1 MIGKF
6 LDGLPWPRSK
16 LLPLISVLTLVGLVE
31 YTRTGL
37 YTVYLPQKLGPLV
50 GLGAVGLA
58 ASVQYLADT
67 LSRSPGGHL
76 SERFGIGR
84 LLPLAAVLAAV
95 SALGAVYAPSAYWLL
110 LASFANGLFIAPLW
124 PTFLTFSSRAAKED
138 EDGRAIGVTFTL
150 VAPFIGLGVLLT
162 GFLYDHSPALAAASL
177 AAAQLLLA
185 VTGLLLIPRVFGS
198 EKQLPLVDYRGF
210 PWKKVLFLAP
220 GALAQMLA
228 LGLLTP
234 VLFPYLKELG
244 FGTTALTAAMI
255 VGGGI
260 EVALISPLGKLVDSR
275 GPEKAF
281 VIALSLAALA
291 LLAFSL
297 VRNLPTLLLTA
308 ALAGALQALLIPSW
322 GGFVSRSLPDEF
334 KTSAWGALM
343 TLEGLGFAIGPVI
356 GGYSWQ
362 LLGSK
367 APFYTGA
374 VLYASV
380 AVFYLV
386 KLMLRHNRA

>member
-1 MIGKF
+1 MLAKL
-6 LDGLPWPRSK
+6 LDGLPWPRTRLTP
-16 LLPLISVLTLVGLVE
+16 LLSILALVGLVE

-37 YTVYLPQKLGPLV
+37 YTVYLPQQLGPLV

-58 ASVQYLADT
+58 ATVQYLADT

-76 SERFGIGR
+76 SERYGIGR
-84 LLPLAAVLAAV
+84 TLPLAALLAGI
-95 SALGAVYAPSAYWLL
+95 SALGVIYAPSAFWLL

-124 PTFLTFSSRAAKED
+124 PTFLTYSSRAANQG

-162 GFLYDHSPALAAASL
+162 GFLYDRSPALAAASL
-177 AAAQLLLA
+177 ATVQLLLIA
-185 VTGLLLIPRVFGS
+185 TGLLLVPRVFGG
-198 EKQLPLVDYRGF
+198 KRQLPRVSYQNF
-210 PWKKVLFLAP
+210 PWKRLLYLAP

-234 VLFPYLKELG
+234 VLFPYLKQLG
-244 FGTTALTAAMI
+244 FGTAALTAALV
-255 VGGGI
+255 VGGGV
-260 EVALISPLGKLVDSR
+260 EVALISPLGRLVDR
-275 GPEKAF
+275 HGPNRTF
-281 VIALSLAALA
+281 VIALFLAAIA

-297 VRNLPTLLLTA
+297 VSGLPSLLLTA

-334 KTSAWGALM
+334 KTSSWGALM

-362 LLGSK
+362 LFGSK
-367 APFYTGA
+367 APFYAGA
-374 VLYASV
+374 LLYASV
-380 AVFYLV
+380 AVFYL
-386 KLMLRHNRA
+386 LRLRRR